1 VAGVTQ
7 KNNPM
12 TVFRTFT
19 RVWGEVLTILRHR
32 VKKKPNE
39 IRFLV
44 ENFVCTGC
52 AEDME
57 NILFAMDGIVEAA
70 VDYGSGIFSIQ
81 YDAEEIKRETI
92 IKKVRNFGFKTKILT
107 G

>member
-1 VAGVTQ
+1 MQ
-7 KNNPM
+7 KK
-12 TVFRTFT
+12 
-19 RVWGEVLTILRHR
+19 HD
-32 VKKKPNE
+32 E

-44 ENFVCTGC
+44 ENLVCTGC

-57 NILFAMDGIVEAA
+57 NILFAMDGVVEAT

-81 YDAEEIKRETI
+81 YDAGEITRETI
-92 IKKVRNFGFKTKILT
+92 INKVQNFGFKTKILA